1 MVLDPVS
8 MGQAREYGTIGRG
21 RRCCLIS
28 WVAARRQICSDSGRE
43 LPECVRWALTM
54 NRSRRSAE
62 NPRCGRGPRPAR
74 AAMVPRRRRRCQRC
88 PSRPRRLQPI
98 FDWTGF
104 YIGAHAGYGGG
115 PSNAALTDPF
125 LATTQGP
132 SAHQRHDRRRS
143 GRLQCSPAL
152 RAAVRRRSRSHLS
165 ELSDL
170 ECDRRLAG
178 DAGVQRRR
186 ATRLCRH
193 RARPPRLRLRSLAA
207 LCHRRAC
214 LCRRAL
220 CQLAAD
226 RRRGEASQR
235 PARLG
240 RRRRR
245 RICLRAAL
253 ERAAG
258 ISLQPVRTRQRPA
271 GVRHAIFVV
280 AGFPVDPRRSQPQD
294 RLAGIAG
301 LLAEDVV
308 ERSRIRPLG
317 NSRPD
322 HLSAARLS
330 AASARPIPAPTA

>member
-1 MVLDPVS
+1 
-8 MGQAREYGTIGRG
+8 
-21 RRCCLIS
+21 
-28 WVAARRQICSDSGRE
+28 
-43 LPECVRWALTM
+43 M
-54 NRSRRSAE
+54 NRSRRSRKTLVA
-62 NPRCGRGPRPAR
+62 GVALGLLALDGPAR
-74 AAMVPRRRRRCQRC
+74 AADVRMPVKAAPV
-88 PSRPRRLQPI
+88 QPV

-115 PSNAALTDPF
+115 STNAALTDPF

-132 SAHQRHDRRRS
+132 SRIS
-143 GRLQCSPAL
+143 GMIGGVQAGYNVRLPSGLLFGVEA
-152 RAAVRRRSRSHLS
+152 
-165 ELSDL
+165 DL
-170 ECDRRLAG
+170 TFPNYLTSNAIVALAG

-193 RARPPRLRLRSLAA
+193 RARPSRLRLRSLAA

-245 RICLRAAL
+245 RICVRAAL

-258 ISLQPVRTRQRPA
+258 ISLQPVRARQRPA
-271 GVRHAIFVV
+271 DVRHAIFVV

-301 LLAEDVV
+301 LLAEDIV
-308 ERSRIRPLG
+308 ERSGIRPLG
-317 NSRPD
+317 NPRPD

-330 AASARPIPAPTA
+330 RASAHPIPAPTA